1 MRHFAKFKL
10 WAKTFLRKYKYLQKI
25 YRLHKISIK
34 LFLYMNIGMYLY
46 STFRQCNTYRVWR
59 NLAVHKAHDFSLLFT
74 PVDDATD
81 DNNVIDWCGVA
92 YQRIKNIVG
101 H

>member
-1 MRHFAKFKL
+1 
-10 WAKTFLRKYKYLQKI
+10 
-25 YRLHKISIK
+25 
-34 LFLYMNIGMYLY
+34 MNIGMFIY

-59 NLAVHKAHDFSLLFT
+59 NLAVHKANDFSLLFT

-81 DNNVIDWCGVA
+81 DNNVINWCGVA

-101 H
+101 HLKLLLSPNCCILFQGASGHC